1 MDEPTRE
8 AWHERL
14 AKLKICSP
22 LSHPLCFKKELHIGD
37 DAYKTLRI
45 VNRLQDLTQTFG
57 AAGTGAAI
65 ASSPIVATTFF
76 PAGILGALGLA
87 SATTPIGWVIGA
99 GVLSGTAWG
108 LITRQIRSV
117 KEARTDE
124 VPKWINTPLDE
135 LAVGLFE
142 LMGTLAVK
150 LATIDED
157 RDRREHDR
165 IMRYFT
171 SSWGYH
177 EQFVDLGIQMAD
189 EADTDFRAVVTRL
202 AEFTKANRD
211 CNAPAI
217 GKNVMHFL
225 RDVASADHTITPGE
239 KAALA
244 DAEDVLVKDL
254 KILAG
259 QKPSRKSANMVHA
272 RERRNTNQ
280 QEVYAHRRSESDAA
294 EPTERAQEAK
304 HG

>member
-14 AKLKICSP
+14 AKLEIRSP

-37 DAYKTLRI
+37 DAYGTLRI

-57 AAGTGAAI
+57 AAGAGAAI

-150 LATIDED
+150 LATIDDD
-157 RDRREHDR
+157 RDQREHDR

-171 SSWGYH
+171 RSWGYH

-189 EADTDFRAVVTRL
+189 EADTDFRTVVTRL

-211 CNAPAI
+211 CNAPAV

-259 QKPSRKSANMVHA
+259 QKPSRKNGSRTRTAQHQPAGGLRPSPV
-272 RERRNTNQ
+272 R
-280 QEVYAHRRSESDAA
+280 SDAA
-294 EPTERAQEAK
+294 EPTEHAQEAK